1 MSQAG
6 RRESKGRIYMPAIW
20 VLRVSWLICGRV
32 GVLQDSS
39 EVAGIFCRE
48 MLGGLIWIELDQAG
62 GGR

>member
-39 EVAGIFCRE
+39 EVAGIFV
-48 MLGGLIWIELDQAG
+48 
-62 GGR
+62 GRCWEG